1 MRSDTLDRF
10 LWDLAARVPAPGG
23 GATAGLHL
31 AQAAALLGMVAR
43 YTDGERYAEHA
54 ETVLAVRNRADEL
67 RITGLGL
74 AEDDARAFGAV
85 GAAYALPRDTDEAK
99 QVRSAAIAAATVEAG
114 RIPAQV
120 IRAAEQVIDLAER
133 LRPIGNPNVISDV
146 GAAADAARA
155 AASTARL
162 NVEINLAGLT
172 DPQARSELSAALSGV
187 DDLLRRADKVTD
199 DVREQIRR

>member
-43 YTDGERYAEHA
+43 YSDGDRYARDA
-54 ETVLAVRNRADEL
+54 DTISSVRNRADEL
-67 RITGLGL
+67 RVVGIGL
-74 AEDDARAFGAV
+74 AEDDARAFAAV
-85 GAAYALPRDTDEAK
+85 TAAYALPRGTEEEKAA
-99 QVRSAAIAAATVEAG
+99 RSSAIGWALVEAG
-114 RIPAQV
+114 RVPARVVREAGQV
-120 IRAAEQVIDLAER
+120 VDLAER
-133 LRPIGNPNVISDV
+133 LRPVGNPNVITDV

-162 NVEINLAGLT
+162 NVEINLAGIT
-172 DPQARSELSAALSGV
+172 DPLARMELAEALDGV
-187 DDLLRRADKVTD
+187 DDVLRRADKVTA

>member
-54 ETVLAVRNRADEL
+54 ETVLDVRNRADAL

-74 AEDDARAFGAV
+74 AEDDARAFGA
-85 GAAYALPRDTDEAK
+85 AYKLPRDTDEAK
-99 QVRSAAIAAATVEAG
+99 QARSAAIAAATVEAG

-120 IRAAEQVIDLAER
+120 IRAAEQVVDLAER

-172 DPQARSELSAALSGV
+172 DPQARTELSAALTGV

>member
-23 GATAGLHL
+23 GATAGQHL

-43 YTDGERYAEHA
+43 HTDGERDAGHTD
-54 ETVLAVRNRADEL
+54 TVLDIRNRADAL

-74 AEDDARAFGAV
+74 AEDDARAFGA
-85 GAAYALPRDTDEAK
+85 AYTLPRDTEEAG
-99 QVRSAAIAAATVEAG
+99 RTRTAAIAAALVEAG

-120 IRAAEQVIDLAER
+120 IRAAEQVGDLAER
-133 LRPIGNPNVISDV
+133 LRPIGNPHVISDG

-155 AASTARL
+155 AAGTARL
-162 NVEINLAGLT
+162 DVEINLAASPT
-172 DPQARSELSAALSGV
+172 R
-187 DDLLRRADKVTD
+187 RRATSCP
-199 DVREQIRR
+199 RH

>member
-43 YTDGERYAEHA
+43 HTDGERYAEHA
-54 ETVLAVRNRADEL
+54 DAVLDIRNRADAL

-85 GAAYALPRDTDEAK
+85 GAAYTPPRDTEEAERTRTTAIAPPHWSRRDGSRRRSSAPRSRWSTSPSGCG
-99 QVRSAAIAAATVEAG
+99 RSAT
-114 RIPAQV
+114 P
-120 IRAAEQVIDLAER
+120 
-133 LRPIGNPNVISDV
+133 
-146 GAAADAARA
+146 
-155 AASTARL
+155 T
-162 NVEINLAGLT
+162 
-172 DPQARSELSAALSGV
+172 
-187 DDLLRRADKVTD
+187 
-199 DVREQIRR
+199 

>member
-43 YTDGERYAEHA
+43 YTDGERYAE
-54 ETVLAVRNRADEL
+54 TVLDVRNRADAL

-85 GAAYALPRDTDEAK
+85 GAAYKLPRDTDEAK
-99 QVRSAAIAAATVEAG
+99 QARSAAIAAATVEAG

-120 IRAAEQVIDLAER
+120 IRAAEQVVDLAER

-172 DPQARSELSAALSGV
+172 DPQARTELSAALTGV

>member
-43 YTDGERYAEHA
+43 YSDGDRYARDA
-54 ETVLAVRNRADEL
+54 DTISSVRNRADEL
-67 RITGLGL
+67 RVVGIGL
-74 AEDDARAFGAV
+74 AEDDARAFAAV
-85 GAAYALPRDTDEAK
+85 TAAYALPRGTEEEKAA
-99 QVRSAAIAAATVEAG
+99 RSSAIGWALVEAG
-114 RIPAQV
+114 RVPARVVREAGQV
-120 IRAAEQVIDLAER
+120 VDLAER
-133 LRPIGNPNVISDV
+133 LRPIGNPNVITDV

-162 NVEINLAGLT
+162 NVEINLAGIT
-172 DPQARSELSAALSGV
+172 DPLARMELAEALDGV
-187 DDLLRRADKVTD
+187 DDVLRRADKVTA

>member
-43 YTDGERYAEHA
+43 YTDGDRYAEHA
-54 ETVLAVRNRADEL
+54 DAVLDIRNRADAL

-85 GAAYALPRDTDEAK
+85 GAAYALPRDTEEAK
-99 QVRSAAIAAATVEAG
+99 KVRTAAIAAALVEAG

-120 IRAAEQVIDLAER
+120 IRAAEQVVDLAER
-133 LRPIGNPNVISDV
+133 LRPIGNPTVISDV

-162 NVEINLAGLT
+162 NVEINLEGLT
-172 DPQARSELSAALSGV
+172 DPPARSELSAALAGV
-187 DDLLRRADKVTD
+187 DDLLRRADTVTD

>member
-54 ETVLAVRNRADEL
+54 ETVLDVRNRADAL

-85 GAAYALPRDTDEAK
+85 GAAYKLPRDTDEAK
-99 QVRSAAIAAATVEAG
+99 QARSAAIAAATVEAG

-120 IRAAEQVIDLAER
+120 IRAAEQVVDLAER

-172 DPQARSELSAALSGV
+172 DPQARGELSAALTGV

>member
-1 MRSDTLDRF
+1 M
-10 LWDLAARVPAPGG
+10 
-23 GATAGLHL
+23 
-31 AQAAALLGMVAR
+31 
-43 YTDGERYAEHA
+43 
-54 ETVLAVRNRADEL
+54 
-67 RITGLGL
+67 
-74 AEDDARAFGAV
+74 
-85 GAAYALPRDTDEAK
+85 
-99 QVRSAAIAAATVEAG
+99 
-114 RIPAQV
+114 
-120 IRAAEQVIDLAER
+120 IDLAER

-172 DPQARSELSAALSGV
+172 DPQARSELSAALTGV

>member
-43 YTDGERYAEHA
+43 YTDGDRYAEHA
-54 ETVLAVRNRADEL
+54 DAVLDIRNRADAL

-85 GAAYALPRDTDEAK
+85 GAAYALPRDTEEAK
-99 QVRSAAIAAATVEAG
+99 KVRTAAIADALVEAG

-120 IRAAEQVIDLAER
+120 ISAAEQVVDLAER
-133 LRPIGNPNVISDV
+133 LRPIGNPTVISDV

-172 DPQARSELSAALSGV
+172 DPPARSELSAALAGV
-187 DDLLRRADKVTD
+187 DDLLRRADTVTD

>member
-43 YTDGERYAEHA
+43 YTDGERHAEHA

-74 AEDDARAFGAV
+74 AEDDARAV
-85 GAAYALPRDTDEAK
+85 GAAYTLPRDTDEAK

-172 DPQARSELSAALSGV
+172 DPQARSELSAALTGV